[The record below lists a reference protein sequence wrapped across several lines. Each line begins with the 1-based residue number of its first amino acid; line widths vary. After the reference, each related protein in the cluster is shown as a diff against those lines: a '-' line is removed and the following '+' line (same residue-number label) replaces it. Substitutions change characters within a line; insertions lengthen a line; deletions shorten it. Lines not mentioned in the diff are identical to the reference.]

1 MQTEHPDEYGELEGI
16 RRQTLKSHNKE
27 TSQILARNTLNTRL
41 KSSLDLENKF
51 RNCVTAVFSCIFG
64 CRIRLEIT
72 YGLCL
77 ARGLIRQRL
86 G

>member
-1 MQTEHPDEYGELEGI
+1 MQTEHADEHGELEGI

-41 KSSLDLENKF
+41 KSSLDLENNFVIVLQRYSVAYSVAEYDLKSL
-51 RNCVTAVFSCIFG
+51 TACH
-64 CRIRLEIT
+64 
-72 YGLCL
+72 